1 MRESIGATWIM
12 IVVMLFITLFSAYLA
27 FSINYSKAFKV
38 KDGII
43 SRIEKFNGLKP
54 ETFTDIDEYLR
65 EIGYTSKG
73 RCDMFV
79 SDQKVK
85 YMGVNIDEPIDNL
98 AIFKDGQTSKTEY
111 NYCIGRV
118 FSYDP
123 IGQMTAS
130 YYNVVVF
137 YSLSLPMIND
147 MFNFYISG
155 DTSNIYYPT
164 DKYLGWYD

>member
-43 SRIEKFNGLKP
+43 SRIEKYNGLKE
-54 ETFTDIDEYLR
+54 ETFKDIDAYLR

-85 YMGVNIDEPIDNL
+85 FMGVNIDEPIDSL
-98 AIFKDGQTSKTEY
+98 SIFTDASAAKAEY

>member
-1 MRESIGATWIM
+1 MKESIGATWIM
-12 IVVMLFITLFSAYLA
+12 IIVMLFITLFSAYLA

-43 SRIEKFNGLKP
+43 SRIEKYNGLRS
-54 ETFTDIDEYLR
+54 ETFKDIDDYLK
-65 EIGYTSKG
+65 EIGYTSTG
-73 RCDMFV
+73 RCDMFL
-79 SDQKVK
+79 SDQRVK
-85 YMGVNIDEPIDNL
+85 FMGINIDEDVNSL
-98 AIFKDGQTSKTEY
+98 AVHSNTDVVTENN
-111 NYCIGRV
+111 NYCIARV

-147 MFNFYISG
+147 LFNFYISG
-155 DTSNIYYPT
+155 DTSNIFYPN